1 MNGWR
6 SHASRRANRRWRTGL
21 ALCALAVPV
30 HAAAQQV
37 VDTRMENDTA
47 ASRLRPEY
55 DQPGIPAATFLL
67 FPTLSAEA
75 AYNDN
80 IYARSDIKTG
90 DATLVLRPAINVRSQ
105 WSRNQFDVIARGE
118 FDLSGLH
125 QRRQQRHLVHFCG
138 VAGELERRDPAIR
151 LQRAGLFLG
160 HAVGRRQVRQQRL
173 SRSARQRQQQRL
185 RRRDV
190 SGDVHEHHV
199 CRWRGVLSLRH
210 L

>member
-1 MNGWR
+1 MNPLLTPRVSVVVATIDRLDAVELCLDRLMQTIDVAIETIVVVGPGGDLVAEQIAKR
-6 SHASRRANRRWRTGL
+6 HDVA
-21 ALCALAVPV
+21 AL
-30 HAAAQQV
+30 
-37 VDTRMENDTA
+37 
-47 ASRLRPEY
+47 LRNPERN
-55 DQPGIPAATFLL
+55 L
-67 FPTLSAEA
+67 
-75 AYNDN
+75 
-80 IYARSDIKTG
+80 ARS
-90 DATLVLRPAINVRSQ
+90 
-105 WSRNQFDVIARGE
+105 RNMALSVARGE

-151 LQRAGLFLG
+151 LQRPGLFLG

-185 RRRDV
+185 RRGDL